1 MIGTSYRG
9 PVRRSVFHCVRRTQR
24 APDRGA
30 ARSQGARTSRS
41 NVSGWNGQAGKGRC
55 LSIVF
60 FFFFFF
66 FFLWHVLNIF
76 VRGESYFTS

>member
-30 ARSQGARTSRS
+30 ARSQGVRTSR
-41 NVSGWNGQAGKGRC
+41 
-55 LSIVF
+55 
-60 FFFFFF
+60 
-66 FFLWHVLNIF
+66 
-76 VRGESYFTS
+76 VRGDCL

>member
-30 ARSQGARTSRS
+30 ARSQGARTSR
-41 NVSGWNGQAGKGRC
+41 A
-55 LSIVF
+55 
-60 FFFFFF
+60 
-66 FFLWHVLNIF
+66 IF
-76 VRGESYFTS
+76 CDTALSYFN

>member
-30 ARSQGARTSRS
+30 ARSQGARTSRVICCLYGE
-41 NVSGWNGQAGKGRC
+41 NVQGM
-55 LSIVF
+55 
-60 FFFFFF
+60 
-66 FFLWHVLNIF
+66 
-76 VRGESYFTS
+76 

>member
-30 ARSQGARTSRS
+30 AARSQGARTSRHFLYMIS
-41 NVSGWNGQAGKGRC
+41 LDFNRHRTHAG
-55 LSIVF
+55 LNISVFAF
-60 FFFFFF
+60 FFFFYSF
-66 FFLWHVLNIF
+66 N
-76 VRGESYFTS
+76 S

>member
-30 ARSQGARTSRS
+30 ARSQGARTSRCFS
-41 NVSGWNGQAGKGRC
+41 SKGQ
-55 LSIVF
+55 I
-60 FFFFFF
+60 
-66 FFLWHVLNIF
+66 
-76 VRGESYFTS
+76 

>member
-30 ARSQGARTSRS
+30 ARSQGARTST
-41 NVSGWNGQAGKGRC
+41 
-55 LSIVF
+55 
-60 FFFFFF
+60 
-66 FFLWHVLNIF
+66 
-76 VRGESYFTS
+76 VRGGRSSTATRPCTATVWPFICNGRSGGG

>member
-30 ARSQGARTSRS
+30 ARSQGARTSRKKWAPFMNS
-41 NVSGWNGQAGKGRC
+41 NPLLHCSHPAVYVHGPDGKW
-55 LSIVF
+55 L
-60 FFFFFF
+60 
-66 FFLWHVLNIF
+66 
-76 VRGESYFTS
+76 